1 MSEVLVRREDMIF
14 ETENGSLSQSDATE
28 RFQLAFHQEELSF
41 RVCELITFKRKLQ
54 AIDLPAMLMSENQDV
69 EVLHMPHC
77 DRLFVLTIQNILE
90 LKELLAGAFAML
102 ELNSVIHRQL
112 VRRPL

>member
-1 MSEVLVRREDMIF
+1 MSELVVRSEELVF
-14 ETENGSLSQSDATE
+14 ETINGSLYQSDATE
-28 RFQLAFHQEELSF
+28 CFQLSFHQEELSF

-54 AIDLPAMLMSENQDV
+54 AIDLPAMLMSENHDV

-77 DRLFVLTIQNILE
+77 DRLFVLTIQDILE
-90 LKELLAGAFAML
+90 LKELLAGAFTML
-102 ELNSVIHRQL
+102 ELNSMIHRQL